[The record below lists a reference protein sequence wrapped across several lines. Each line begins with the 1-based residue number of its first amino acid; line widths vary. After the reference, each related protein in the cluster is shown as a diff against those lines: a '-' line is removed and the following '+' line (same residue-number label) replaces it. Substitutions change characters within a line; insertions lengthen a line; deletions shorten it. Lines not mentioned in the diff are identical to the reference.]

1 MLIEQ
6 LPVWIRFFLK
16 GVTWRK
22 DPNKKILYLTFD
34 DGPIPGV
41 TPWVLDI
48 LDSYKVK
55 ATFFCVGENVEKYP
69 EIYLEI
75 LRRGHRTGNHTY
87 NHTRGFLNDSKA
99 YISNIEKAARLIESN
114 LFRPPHGDLRIS
126 QLKLIRKKYE
136 IVQWDVISRDYNR
149 DLPKEKVL
157 DIVLKYARNGSII
170 VFHDSLK
177 AEENMKYAMPKA
189 LALLIGKG
197 YSFDVL

>member
-22 DPNKKILYLTFD
+22 DPNKKVLYLTFD

-48 LDSYKVK
+48 LDLYNVK

-69 EIYLEI
+69 EIYNDI
-75 LRRGHRTGNHTY
+75 LKRGHRTGNHTY
-87 NHTRGFLNDSKA
+87 NHKRGFLNDTKA
-99 YISNIEKAARLIESN
+99 YVSNIDKAAGFIESD

-126 QLKLIRKKYE
+126 QLKILRKKYE

-157 DIVLKYARNGSII
+157 EIVLKYTRNGSII

-189 LALLIGKG
+189 LELLIGKG

>member
-48 LDSYKVK
+48 LDLYNVK

-69 EIYLEI
+69 EIYKEI
-75 LRRGHRTGNHTY
+75 ISRGHKTGNHTY
-87 NHTRGFLNDSKA
+87 NHKRGFLNDTMA
-99 YISNIEKAARLIESN
+99 YISNIDKAARLIESN

-126 QLKLIRKKYE
+126 QLRVLRKKYE

-157 DIVLKYARNGSII
+157 EIVLKYTRNGSII

-189 LALLIGKG
+189 LEMLIGKG
-197 YSFDVL
+197 YSFDIL

>member
-22 DPNKKILYLTFD
+22 DPKKKILYLTFD

-48 LDSYKVK
+48 LDLYKVK

-69 EIYLEI
+69 EIYKDI
-75 LRRGHRTGNHTY
+75 LKRGHRTGNHTY
-87 NHTRGFLNDSKA
+87 NHKRGFLNDTKA
-99 YISNIEKAARLIESN
+99 YISNIDKAAGFIESD

-126 QLKLIRKKYE
+126 QLKILRKKYE

-157 DIVLKYARNGSII
+157 EIVLKYTRNGSII

-189 LALLIGKG
+189 LELLIGKG
-197 YSFDVL
+197 FSFEVL

>member
-48 LDSYKVK
+48 LDLYNVK

-69 EIYLEI
+69 EIYKDI
-75 LRRGHRTGNHTY
+75 LSRGHRTGNHTY
-87 NHTRGFLNDSKA
+87 NHKRGFLNDTMA
-99 YISNIEKAARLIESN
+99 YISNIDKAAIYIESD

-126 QLKLIRKKYE
+126 QLRLIRKKYE

-157 DIVLKYARNGSII
+157 EIVLKYTRNGSII

-177 AEENMKYAMPKA
+177 AEVNMKFAMPKA
-189 LALLIGKG
+189 LELLIGKG